1 MKKVYL
7 KDLKPDE
14 VIRRL
19 KAGEVIKHTR
29 GNYEKKLID
38 GFICTIFNSG
48 RFVINDYLTNDY
60 LTNNESACFEEPEEF
75 KLEVGKC
82 YRTRDG
88 RKAFVSSYNSS
99 TKYFRGAVIDFLNL
113 AVWTEKGLYLCAT
126 ESGLDLIS
134 EWSDDNVA
142 ED

>member
-7 KDLKPDE
+7 KDLQPDE

-19 KAGEVIKHTR
+19 RAGEVVKDEKSKEIIKMIEGILSNVSPF
-29 GNYEKKLID
+29 GNIRLNI
-38 GFICTIFNSG
+38 ILNPLCP
-48 RFVINDYLTNDY
+48 DYY
-60 LTNNESACFEEPEEF
+60 FEEPEEL

-88 RKAFVSSYNSS
+88 RKAFISNIYEDKSCL
-99 TKYFRGAVIDFLNL
+99 GVISGEKKFYQWHDNGKFLGELENN
-113 AVWTEKGLYLCAT
+113 T
-126 ESGLDLIS
+126 DLIS
-134 EWSDDNVA
+134 EWSDDDVA